1 MTMKR
6 FALIIT
12 AAVLSLSA
20 IAQDGKSIYN
30 KYSNEEGVSAVYIS
44 PAMFRLIGK
53 IPEIKT
59 EENGVDLSPIIRS
72 LTGMYIISTSNPK
85 VREKIHDEASRF
97 VKSKKYELLMEAKD
111 NGEAMNMYTI
121 GNDKIINGF
130 VFLAK
135 DGEETSFICFDGNID
150 RKQFEDTVS
159 SLTK

>member
-1 MTMKR
+1 
-6 FALIIT
+6 
-12 AAVLSLSA
+12 
-20 IAQDGKSIYN
+20 
-30 KYSNEEGVSAVYIS
+30 
-44 PAMFRLIGK
+44 
-53 IPEIKT
+53 
-59 EENGVDLSPIIRS
+59 
-72 LTGMYIISTSNPK
+72 

-130 VFLAK
+130 VFLAQ

>member
-6 FALIIT
+6 FALIIA

-85 VREKIHDEASRF
+85 VRGKIHDEASRF

-130 VFLAK
+130 VFLAQ